1 RERLEVRAR
10 CAWNWITQFSPEDF
24 RFSLQGEDDPAVDLG
39 GSELKALSLLNEE
52 VETLDTHTE
61 KTIGEAIYKIAEE
74 CSLQPK
80 DLFTVVYRVL
90 IGKEKGPRLAG
101 FMMIVGK
108 EKLSAILKRYL

>member
-1 RERLEVRAR
+1 MRAR

-24 RFSLQGEDDPAVDLG
+24 RFSLQEENDPAVVLEEN
-39 GSELKALSLLNEE
+39 ELKALSLLYKE
-52 VETLDTHTE
+52 VEKLDSHTE

-108 EKLSAILKRYL
+108 EKLSAILNRYL